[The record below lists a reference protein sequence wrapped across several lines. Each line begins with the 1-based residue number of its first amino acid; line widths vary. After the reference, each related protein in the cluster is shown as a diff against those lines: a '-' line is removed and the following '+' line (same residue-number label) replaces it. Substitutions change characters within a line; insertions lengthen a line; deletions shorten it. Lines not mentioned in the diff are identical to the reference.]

1 MSEAPPETAAVAAP
15 RSPALA
21 YADPARSEV
30 GLDQQFLPPLL
41 LQYWHTLRRRRWT
54 IAGIVVAA
62 LAAGLAITLL
72 TPPQYTARAQ
82 IEISRQ
88 QKNITK
94 VEGVEDQQAGRDLE
108 FYATQYSLL
117 KAVSLAQRV
126 EKALKLASSDAF
138 FAAHGATPAT
148 GGIEA
153 RRRQAVQLLLGNVAV
168 EPIRTSRLVDIKYT
182 SRSPELAAQ
191 VTNAWVRE
199 FIGASMDR
207 EYNSTADA
215 RRFLEQ
221 RLTVLRSRVEES
233 EREVANYASA
243 RRIVSLDVTRDADG
257 KTQTQR
263 TLASTDLEAMNI
275 ALNQA
280 RAERIAAQ
288 SRAGGAADSSPEALS
303 NGTLSSLRQRRG
315 EVAAEYAKIL
325 TQFGTSYPAA
335 RALKGQ
341 LDALDTAIA
350 RETSRVATSRRQAL
364 TEAAARERE
373 LAAKVANL
381 KAELDRQQRDAIQ
394 YNIYVREADTN
405 RQLYD
410 ALLQRYKEIG
420 VAGAVGASNIAIV
433 DPADAP
439 RGPSSPNLPRNL
451 ALALLIGLGLA
462 GVVVLALEQ
471 IDEGIKGPADV
482 WSVLQVPLLGNVPLV
497 SGDPVAELGDS
508 RSYLTEAYF
517 SIRSAL
523 AFSTTHGL
531 PRSLCVTSSRT
542 GEGKS
547 TSALALAVTI
557 GRTGKS
563 VLLVDGDLRSPSVH
577 ELTDLPNLGGFSNL
591 LAGDNQVE
599 QYLQPTRF
607 RGLSVLSSGPLP
619 PSPSEL
625 LASERFHEVVRA
637 LLSRYDYVVFDA
649 PPVLG
654 LSDGPLIARA
664 SEGCLFVIEPG
675 AAPVRGIRDA
685 LQRLRLVGAQIF
697 GVAVTKIDVTRQ
709 HYGYSYGYG
718 YGYGY
723 GSNEDG
729 SPSQS
734 PARA

>member
-138 FAAHGATPAT
+138 FAAHGAKPAT

-233 EREVANYASA
+233 EREVSNYASA
-243 RRIVSLDVTRDADG
+243 RGIVSLDVTRDADG

-325 TQFGTSYPAA
+325 TQFGTGYPAA

-381 KAELDRQQRDAIQ
+381 KAELDRQQRDTIQ

-497 SGDPVAELGDS
+497 GGDPVAELGDP
-508 RSYLTEAYF
+508 RSYLAEAYF

-625 LASERFHEVVRA
+625 LASERLHEVVRA

-685 LQRLRLVGAQIF
+685 LQRLRLVGAQVF

-718 YGYGY
+718 YG
-723 GSNEDG
+723 SNEDG